1 MGLVGCF
8 AFTLYLV
15 RVMGA
20 DTAVQTLYIAA
31 VLLSTVS
38 LIVYFVDPSFGRM
51 YNWQGDYL
59 VQGTRLTGILTSA
72 NGAGSTAA
80 LGLALALVLRRR
92 CRELRWNGLAALI
105 MALTLLLTNN
115 KGAMIALVACIS
127 CVYVIE
133 RRSVFRLALLVAA
146 AAASTIIVSL
156 YGEALFAFIS
166 RSGSSDEVAS
176 ATGRDR
182 IWSVVIKM
190 WLDEPIFGY
199 GWGASLTILPT
210 HPALTMAAANAHNLY
225 LEILFASGIVGLSVF
240 VIALLMTL
248 RQIFN
253 RAAAPYIGLFAF
265 LSNPAARAPW
275 IFRVSCHL
283 ASSLPST

>member
-1 MGLVGCF
+1 
-8 AFTLYLV
+8 
-15 RVMGA
+15 
-20 DTAVQTLYIAA
+20 
-31 VLLSTVS
+31 
-38 LIVYFVDPSFGRM
+38 
-51 YNWQGDYL
+51 
-59 VQGTRLTGILTSA
+59 
-72 NGAGSTAA
+72 
-80 LGLALALVLRRR
+80 
-92 CRELRWNGLAALI
+92 

-115 KGAMIALVACIS
+115 KGAMIALVVCIS

-133 RRSVFRLALLVAA
+133 RRSFFRLALLVAA
-146 AAASTIIVSL
+146 AAALTIIVSL

-182 IWSVVIKM
+182 IWSVVIEM
-190 WLDEPIFGY
+190 WLNEPIFGY

-210 HPALTMAAANAHNLY
+210 HPALTRAAASAHNLY

-253 RAAAPYIGLFAF
+253 RAAALYIGLFAF
-265 LSNPAARAPW
+265 FLVQSCSENILDFPSFVSLGFFLAVNIVLTEPARAA
-275 IFRVSCHL
+275 VLHGSGVE
-283 ASSLPST
+283 AQ